1 MLEFI
6 REHVL
11 SLAAAVAL
19 HGLLVA
25 VMFTGLSLSRPPA
38 APAYRPPVQATV
50 VDASELRAS
59 AERKEQARLA
69 EEQRRREA
77 AEAQRR
83 REAEIA
89 RQKAEAEQEA
99 RQEAQRQAELE
110 SERKAR
116 EARLAEERRK
126 AEEIRRQEEA
136 RKAEER
142 RQAEARRKAEEEARQ
157 KAEEEARRKA
167 EEEARRKA
175 EEEAR
180 RKAEAARQAELER
193 QLRAEIEAEERLL
206 SLQASAEGQ
215 AWIGAIQDRVER
227 NWNRPASARPGL
239 QCEVRVSQIPGG
251 QVVGAEILRCNGD
264 ETVQRSIVAAVMK
277 ASPLPTPSDP
287 ALFERTIIFIFE
299 PED

>member
-6 REHVL
+6 REHAL
-11 SLAAAVAL
+11 SLAAAVAI

-25 VMFTGLSLSRPPA
+25 VMVAGLSLGRPPA
-38 APAYRPPVQATV
+38 EPAYRPPVQATV
-50 VDASELRAS
+50 VDASELKAA
-59 AERKEQARLA
+59 AERKEQERRA
-69 EEQRRREA
+69 EERRQEA
-77 AEAQRR
+77 AA
-83 REAEIA
+83 AEKERQEELA
-89 RQKAEAEQEA
+89 RQRAEAEREA
-99 RQEAQRQAELE
+99 RQEAERQASLE
-110 SERKAR
+110 AEEKAR

-126 AEEIRRQEEA
+126 AEEIRKAEEA

-142 RQAEARRKAEEEARQ
+142 RQEEARR

-180 RKAEAARQAELER
+180 RRAEEEARRKAEAARQADLER
-193 QLRAEIEAEERLL
+193 QLRAEIEAEERLM
-206 SLQASAEGQ
+206 SLQSSAEGQ

-227 NWNRPASARPGL
+227 NWIRPASATPGL